1 VLTQVREIKDLKKQ
15 LEEEKAKNALLEQ
28 KVALLEQQVHK
39 GTQSPRMN
47 SRKAEATLSPRLSS
61 PVSPRFFLCSFF
73 FSFSLLS

>member
-1 VLTQVREIKDLKKQ
+1 LTQVREIKDLKKQ
-15 LEEEKAKNALLEQ
+15 LEEETAKNALLEQ

-61 PVSPRFFLCSFF
+61 PVSPVFFVPSSFLPF
-73 FSFSLLS
+73 FSLSS